1 MTEISALDS
10 LSPALITA
18 TLGAFEKTAALR
30 AAIELDFFTAIAE
43 GADTAEALAER
54 CDAVVRGT
62 RILADSLTVLGFL
75 DKHNGTYKLTR
86 ESEAFLDRKSP
97 TYLGDLVKFAASA
110 EKFHRY
116 LDDPAGWVRRGG
128 PDDLANVAPDNP
140 IWVDFAAG
148 MIPLVQ
154 PIARQVAEMVWES
167 GTRPRHVLDI
177 AAGHGLYG
185 IEIARRN
192 SGADIVALDWGP
204 VLTVARKNAA
214 AAKIGDRYA
223 TIVGD
228 AFSADLG
235 EGYDL
240 ALVPNFLHHFSK
252 SACVALLQRVRAA
265 LTPGGRLAIVEYVPN
280 EDRVSPPFA
289 SLFALTMLTGTPEGD
304 AYTAKD
310 LELICRNAGFV
321 SITFQPVASSP
332 ETLVLADAP

>member
-1 MTEISALDS
+1 MRKLRRCGRRSSSIFLPR
-10 LSPALITA
+10 SPKVPIRRKHSRIAA
-18 TLGAFEKTAALR
+18 PRSFEVH
-30 AAIELDFFTAIAE
+30 EF
-43 GADTAEALAER
+43 
-54 CDAVVRGT
+54 
-62 RILADSLTVLGFL
+62 LADSLTVLGFL
-75 DKHNGTYKLTR
+75 QKRNGTYKLTR
-86 ESEAFLDRKSP
+86 DSAAFLDRRSA

-140 IWVDFAAG
+140 IWVDFAVG
-148 MIPLVQ
+148 MMPLVQ
-154 PIARQVAEMVWES
+154 PIARQFAVMLWES
-167 GTRPRHVLDI
+167 GARPRRVLDI

-192 SGADIVALDWGP
+192 STAKIVALDWAP
-204 VLTVARKNAA
+204 VLTVARKNAL
-214 AAKIGDRYA
+214 AAKIYDRYT

-235 EGYDL
+235 DGYDL
-240 ALVPNFLHHFSK
+240 VLVPNFLHHFSK
-252 SACVALLQRVRAA
+252 SACVALLRRVRAA
-265 LTPGGRLAIVEYVPN
+265 LTKGGRLAILEYVPN

-310 LELICRNAGFV
+310 LEQICRDAGFA
-321 SITFQPVASSP
+321 SITFQAVAFTP
-332 ETLVLADAP
+332 QTLVLADAP